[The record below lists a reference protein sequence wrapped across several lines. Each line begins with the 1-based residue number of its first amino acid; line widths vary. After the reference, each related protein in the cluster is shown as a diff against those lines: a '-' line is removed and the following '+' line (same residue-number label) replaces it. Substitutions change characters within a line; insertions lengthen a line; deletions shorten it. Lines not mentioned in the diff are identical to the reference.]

1 MDYNTFDPSE
11 DLAPFINY
19 YWTLEVPPEQSSEK
33 QTIVPDGGIELAFI
47 LGDDIRR
54 FVSDTEFVLQPRA
67 MVLGQ
72 TSQPFYVQPT
82 GYVNSFAASF
92 SPFGFALFADVPL
105 KDLRNKET
113 PLAEVFGQTDASRLE
128 QAIIDAPTTRD
139 RIKAVEAFLLERLT
153 DEKRIED
160 LVLKTVQLISN
171 SNGQVA
177 IDDVASQDASQK
189 RQLERKFLQQV
200 GMSPKQLCKL
210 VRMQTALKLLLNQE
224 GSLTDIAHN
233 SRYYDQS
240 HFIKDFKHFTGVSP
254 SKFLLD
260 KSTALST
267 AFYK

>member
-1 MDYNTFDPSE
+1 MDYNTFEPSE
-11 DLAPFINY
+11 ELASLINF
-19 YWTLEVPPEQSSEK
+19 YWTLEVAAEENPAK
-33 QTIVPDGGIELAFI
+33 QIIVPDGGIELVFI

-54 FVSDTEFVLQPRA
+54 FISETEFVLQPRA
-67 MVLGQ
+67 MILGQ

-92 SPFGFALFADVPL
+92 SPFGFSLFVDMPL
-105 KDLRNKET
+105 KELRNKET
-113 PLAEVFGQTDASRLE
+113 PIAEVFGQPAADRLE
-128 QAIIDAPTTRD
+128 QAIIDAPTTKD
-139 RIKAVEAFLLERLT
+139 RIKAVEAFLLDRLT
-153 DEKRIED
+153 HQQRIEG
-160 LVLKTVQLISN
+160 VVQKTVQLISE
-171 SNGQVA
+171 SNGQLS
-177 IDDVASQDASQK
+177 IDDAARYDASQQ

-210 VRMQTALKLLLNQE
+210 VRMQSALKLLLNQE
-224 GSLTDIAHN
+224 GSLTDIAHD

-260 KSTALST
+260 KSSALST